1 MEANFIIRARDRT
14 RDAFASAENRMNR
27 FSRTA
32 RLSLGGFGA
41 GLSVAG
47 LVRYGRAALN
57 TADTI
62 DNLASRLRLGH
73 ESVQTLGVLA
83 REAGIS
89 VESFQ
94 STLDR
99 LQQQTDQ
106 ARNGNEKAI
115 QSFADLGITLQ
126 DLERKSPEQVLEAV
140 TRAMVSNQGSAR
152 ASVAA
157 TDLLGARSTRL
168 QGILNQLGEKGFGEL
183 NAEMLATA
191 QIMEESMVRAGDK
204 MEEGLSRALNRMT
217 TKVNTFAIK
226 GLSGMKIFA
235 DGVGAELSDMSWMDR
250 AQMFAGGN
258 PVTVLSEL
266 FKRRDSLTEN
276 FKDSA
281 RDLFEP
287 VEPPTPFEPEA
298 IAAPIEEALDD
309 AGTDLAEK
317 IKDAFATFR
326 TEDLINRVQENLL
339 AKAQQTR
346 EKHTTLLTTINRTL
360 QDQDNALV
368 GA

>member
-168 QGILNQLGEKGFGEL
+168 QGILNQLGQKGFGEL

-217 TKVNTFAIK
+217 NKVNTFAIK

-235 DGVGAELSDMSWMDR
+235 DGMVSELSDMSWMDR
-250 AQMFAGGN
+250 ARLLN
-258 PVTVLSEL
+258 PGSAAVEL
-266 FKRRDSLTEN
+266 FRRRDSLTEN

-281 RDLFEP
+281 RDLFDP
-287 VEPPTPFEPEA
+287 VEPPTPFEPES

-309 AGTDLAEK
+309 AGTGLAEK

-360 QDQDNALV
+360 QDQDNAIV